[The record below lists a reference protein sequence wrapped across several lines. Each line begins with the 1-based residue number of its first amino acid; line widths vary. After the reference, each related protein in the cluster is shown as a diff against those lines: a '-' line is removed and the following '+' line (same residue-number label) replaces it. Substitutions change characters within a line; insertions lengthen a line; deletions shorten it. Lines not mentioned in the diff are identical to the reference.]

1 MADSSAN
8 QFPKDADAPRPDSA
22 PMPRWKKILLIT
34 AGVLVAVGLALL
46 PFGSGGDLSTSQGSA
61 GIQGVPGGAAG
72 SQFTQ
77 GGFGDGQQQLDENG
91 NPIVAGAAE
100 SGDLSPV
107 FLKLGFS
114 FFVGF
119 AIGYA
124 FRQFLKLA
132 LIFVGLQLIL
142 LFGLTALGWVTV
154 EWEIM
159 ADAWDGFI
167 AQLGGQLE
175 SFRSFIAGGL
185 PQAGLAS
192 LGLFTGFK
200 RN

>member
-1 MADSSAN
+1 M
-8 QFPKDADAPRPDSA
+8 
-22 PMPRWKKILLIT
+22 
-34 AGVLVAVGLALL
+34 LVAVGLALL
-46 PFGSGGDLSTSQGSA
+46 PFASSGDLSTSQGGGA
-61 GIQGVPGGAAG
+61 AIQGVPGGDAG

-77 GGFGDGQQQLDENG
+77 GGFGNGEQQLDENG
-91 NPIVAGAAE
+91 NPIAVGAAE